1 MNPLRALLA
10 VVCIVTL
17 FASSAEAAPRR
28 KRPGHRRK
36 ASSTPSGPLTVPVEV
51 AVGPIALVPSPPLLG
66 DQPVHAGL
74 RIEIAAVVD
83 QALIRA
89 HSRQLPA
96 WARGVAGS
104 VDEVKVRPS
113 YLALLPEELV
123 ISPQFNN
130 TGMYGAIWRPFGVGV
145 GLVDTPGFRVRAGAA
160 VDAVALVVHSTTV
173 GVAQDAPAGAQSIT
187 LVLRPG
193 LNATL
198 AAEVPLAKDWLVS
211 AGWASDFFVPQV
223 IGRAPWEVF
232 PIEDALF
239 HLGGP
244 YVMVHGRF
252 PYTVGQ

>member
-10 VVCIVTL
+10 VVCIISL
-17 FASSAEAAPRR
+17 FATSAEAAPRR
-28 KRPGHRRK
+28 KRQGHRRK
-36 ASSTPSGPLTVPVEV
+36 ASTSGPLTVPVEV
-51 AVGPIALVPSPPLLG
+51 AVGPIALVPSPPLLM

-83 QALIRA
+83 RALIRA
-89 HSRQLPA
+89 HSGRLPT

-104 VDEVKVRPS
+104 LNEVKVRPS

-123 ISPQFNN
+123 ISPQFSN

-145 GLVDTPGFRVRAGAA
+145 GLVDTPRLRVRAGAA
-160 VDAVALVVHSTTV
+160 VDAVALVVHSSAV
-173 GVAQDAPAGAQSIT
+173 GVAAGAPAGAQSLT

-193 LNATL
+193 LNATI
-198 AAEVPLAKDWLVS
+198 AAEVPVSKDWMVS
-211 AGWASDFFVPQV
+211 AGWASDLFVPQP
-223 IGRAPWEVF
+223 IGRPPWEFF
-232 PIEDALF
+232 PVEDALF

-252 PYTVGQ
+252 SYTVGQ